1 MTPRAPRRMGLFKDR
16 TLGVRRCVS
25 WRRVASACREMD
37 RGEGNIVRGSECV
50 GQFTKVARD
59 DDAVVGS
66 RAHSQPR
73 VTGHSHDWVLC
84 RGVRARFA
92 RPRRDTK
99 SRVGRTCTIRAAAA
113 WCVPVALA
121 RARASVGAVPRTVCP
136 CACIFTGAREK
147 APATRTLGRP
157 TIGRC
162 LVPATCGWIR
172 ARTKSCGTRAC
183 ARRASSKA
191 YVREGARVLN
201 ARGLRPIPYTLGPAR
216 KSNLV
221 DRIFERGRSTAKRF
235 PDVGTRPSAG

>member
-1 MTPRAPRRMGLFKDR
+1 MR
-16 TLGVRRCVS
+16 
-25 WRRVASACREMD
+25 RRVVKWIEEKETSFGDQSASVSSR
-37 RGEGNIVRGSECV
+37 
-50 GQFTKVARD
+50 K
-59 DDAVVGS
+59 S
-66 RAHSQPR
+66 RATTTPLLVLVRSQPR

-113 WCVPVALA
+113 WCVPLALA
-121 RARASVGAVPRTVCP
+121 RARASVGAVPRTVWP

-183 ARRASSKA
+183 ARCAWSKA

-201 ARGLRPIPYTLGPAR
+201 ARGLRRILFTLGPAR

-221 DRIFERGRSTAKRF
+221 WIGFSNVQIDRETFSY
-235 PDVGTRPSAG
+235 VGTRPSAG

>member
-1 MTPRAPRRMGLFKDR
+1 MGLFRDR

-113 WCVPVALA
+113 WCVPLALA
-121 RARASVGAVPRTVCP
+121 RARASVGAVPRTVWP

-183 ARRASSKA
+183 ARCASSKA

-201 ARGLRPIPYTLGPAR
+201 ARGLRPILFTLGPAR

-221 DRIFERGRSTAKRF
+221 DRIFERA
-235 PDVGTRPSAG
+235 DRPRNVFLRGHPTERGLNS